1 VVVSDDVSY
10 GMLRLLEILL
20 DDIAAVRPFRAG
32 EEREAKHWLA
42 SAPIRRNEGN
52 GD

>member
-10 GMLRLLEILL
+10 GMLRMLEILL
-20 DDIAAVRPFRAG
+20 EDIAVRPFRAG
-32 EEREAKHWLA
+32 EETEAKQWLA
-42 SAPIRRNEGN
+42 SAPIR